1 MPKFIV
7 DECTGIAVAQFLREQ
22 GFDTVSVSEE
32 SPQISDLEI
41 LQRAIA
47 EQRIVVTNDKD
58 FGDMVFRDN
67 HHHPGILLLRLAD
80 DRVATK
86 IRVVAAV
93 LKQYVDKLEDGF
105 VVATEQNIRIRSS
118 HHPAP

>member
-22 GFDTVSVSEE
+22 GFDAVSVREE
-32 SPQISDLEI
+32 SPQTSDLDI
-41 LQRAIA
+41 LRRAVA

-67 HHHPGILLLRLAD
+67 HHHHGVLLLRLAD
-80 DRVATK
+80 DGVSTK

-93 LKQYVDKLEDGF
+93 LKQYVDKLEGRF
-105 VVATEQNIRIRSS
+105 VVATEQNIRVR
-118 HHPAP
+118 PPRN

>member
-7 DECTGIAVAQFLREQ
+7 DECTSIAVAEFLREQ

-32 SPQISDLEI
+32 SPQTSD
-41 LQRAIA
+41 RAILHRAVA

-67 HHHPGILLLRLAD
+67 HPHCGVLLLRLAD

-86 IRVVAAV
+86 IQVVAAV
-93 LKQYVDKLEDGF
+93 LKQYVDRLQNRF
-105 VVATEQNIRIRSS
+105 VVATERNIRIRSPRS
-118 HHPAP
+118 

>member
-7 DECTGIAVAQFLREQ
+7 DECTGIAVTHFLREQ

-32 SPQISDLEI
+32 SPQTSDLDI
-41 LQRAIA
+41 LHRAIA

-58 FGDMVFRDN
+58 FGDMVYRDN
-67 HHHPGILLLRLAD
+67 HHHCGVLLLRLAD

-86 IRVVAAV
+86 IRVIAAV
-93 LKQYVDKLEDGF
+93 LKQHLDKLQEHF

-118 HHPAP
+118 RS

>member
-7 DECTGIAVAQFLREQ
+7 DECTGIAVAHFLRDQ

-32 SPQISDLEI
+32 SPQTSDRAI
-41 LQRAIA
+41 LQRAVA

-67 HHHPGILLLRLAD
+67 YPHCGVLLLRLAD
-80 DRVATK
+80 DGVITK
-86 IRVVAAV
+86 LQVVAAV
-93 LKQYVDKLEDGF
+93 LNQYVDRLQNRF
-105 VVATEQNIRIRSS
+105 VVATEQNIRIRS
-118 HHPAP
+118 PRA